1 MIPEMSAGNKMR
13 TPTERLA
20 RWSIIGL
27 FLLALLTALHFA
39 REFLLPVA
47 IGSILALT
55 LEPLVSVLRRL
66 RIPRAIAAALVVIG
80 TLGAVS
86 GLATRVYEPA
96 RQWMAS
102 LPASLP
108 EARRKL
114 ATLRKPIDAMR
125 EAAESVSR
133 AAEAPPRRGQRTVYV
148 ERPSTG
154 GLTATQ
160 DALLGIGAT
169 VLILYFL
176 LASGPLFRAKMCAL
190 ANTPEGERRVLL
202 VCDAVRRDI
211 SRFVATTT
219 LLNLGLGTATGLL
232 AWAVGLPNP
241 ALLGTLAALL
251 NYIPYIG
258 SAAMLAIIGLV
269 SILQFET
276 VSEMVI
282 PVLGFLTL
290 TTIEG
295 QVLQPL
301 LFGRQMSVAP
311 VMVFLWVLA
320 WGLLWGLGGVFV
332 AVPSLMAI
340 RICAAQFPTLRPL
353 AILLAARH
361 SPLAPDPQP
370 LETED
375 GLDIDPVT
383 RPATDSAID
392 STAEAPAARQVLE
405 SPDEEVS
412 ADLAG
417 AMPSQ
422 TRS

>member
-1 MIPEMSAGNKMR
+1 
-13 TPTERLA
+13 PTERLA

-176 LASGPLFRAKMCAL
+176 LASGPLFRAKMC
-190 ANTPEGERRVLL
+190 
-202 VCDAVRRDI
+202 
-211 SRFVATTT
+211 
-219 LLNLGLGTATGLL
+219 
-232 AWAVGLPNP
+232 
-241 ALLGTLAALL
+241 
-251 NYIPYIG
+251 
-258 SAAMLAIIGLV
+258 
-269 SILQFET
+269 
-276 VSEMVI
+276 
-282 PVLGFLTL
+282 
-290 TTIEG
+290 
-295 QVLQPL
+295 
-301 LFGRQMSVAP
+301 
-311 VMVFLWVLA
+311 
-320 WGLLWGLGGVFV
+320 
-332 AVPSLMAI
+332 
-340 RICAAQFPTLRPL
+340 
-353 AILLAARH
+353 
-361 SPLAPDPQP
+361 
-370 LETED
+370 
-375 GLDIDPVT
+375 
-383 RPATDSAID
+383 
-392 STAEAPAARQVLE
+392 
-405 SPDEEVS
+405 
-412 ADLAG
+412 
-417 AMPSQ
+417 
-422 TRS
+422 